1 MTKFH
6 DTKKTINEL
15 ESSNKLAWT
24 RFNKIKKQ
32 LKEKEQYIMNLEDKY
47 RNNLAF
53 LYLIFTASSFY
64 TLYYNTANFC

>member
-6 DTKKTINEL
+6 DKKTIDEL

-24 RFNKIKKQ
+24 RFTKIRKQ

-53 LYLIFTASSFY
+53 LYLIFTVSSFY
-64 TLYYNTANFC
+64 TLFYNTSSFC